1 MEKIK
6 GTLDKNTEIVSKLNS
21 FGVFIFLLIMVV
33 VKLNILFYN
42 SKCKRYYNC
51 LKIKLSKK

>member
-6 GTLDKNTEIVSKLNS
+6 GTVDKNTKIVSKLNS
-21 FGVFIFLLIMVV
+21 FGVFIILLIDIV
-33 VKLNILFYN
+33 VKINILFYN

-51 LKIKLSKK
+51 LKNKLFKK